1 MVNLDGVVMWTRRG
15 DAPTVDGMADSAELR
30 DPRCP
35 TCAQPL
41 RHGDHL
47 WPENA
52 ALVIASGNAGVTFET
67 QGRCE
72 NEACADFGR
81 EFAPTEWLEPTRR
94 D

>member
-1 MVNLDGVVMWTRRG
+1 M
-15 DAPTVDGMADSAELR
+15 DGMADSGELR

-35 TCAQPL
+35 TCSQPL

-52 ALVIASGNAGVTFET
+52 ELVIASGNAGVTFET

-81 EFAPTEWLEPTRR
+81 EFAPKEWLEPTRR